1 MRVRVQ
7 WYGPFRELLGIK
19 REEVEFSGKS
29 VRDLYVSLAE
39 GKLRRISE
47 LPVRV
52 AVNDEV
58 CEWETALLEGDLV
71 VFLLPMGGG

>member
-7 WYGPFRELLGIK
+7 WYGPFRELLGIE